1 MQLSKETDSSNRR
14 IAKNA
19 LMLYIRMFFTM
30 ILGLYTSRVVLQ
42 ALGIND
48 YGIFT
53 LVGGVVVLMNMLT
66 SSLSM
71 ATSRFLTF
79 SLGKKDDSNL
89 SVVFSTAFFVHLL
102 LSAFVFVAGET
113 IGLWFVN
120 TKLVIAPERM
130 TAANFAYQAALLSTI
145 LSITQVP
152 YSASIVSHERMSV
165 FAYMAILS
173 SSLKLIIAFCL
184 LIFSTD
190 KLILYS
196 ILYAVVSIMIMIIYR
211 IYCIKQF
218 KECHIKFKILSK
230 GVLKKMMF
238 FSGWTLFANV
248 GETSSKQGVNI
259 ILNHF
264 FGTAINAASGVAL
277 QVQAVLYG
285 FIGNITTAFTPQIV
299 KEYAAENYSRV
310 NNLIFVGTKFTSLLT
325 LLISIP
331 VAVNVDTLMSL
342 WLGKVP
348 HHATAIC
355 VILLVHNFVN
365 SFHPMLIFA
374 INATGK
380 IKKRCLWAGS
390 IHIVNLITAFIIVSL
405 YRDAVVVYWIF
416 PTNSFLILLFV
427 IFNLKKIMS
436 QFQHWNFLFNL
447 FLKVTIIGGLTL
459 MVCMLVVNNSSS
471 SVYAIIFSSITSLL
485 MVTLMAYWAVLNHQE
500 RQFLLSKTIKK
511 IKKYRK

>member
-1 MQLSKETDSSNRR
+1 MKLSKEIDSSNRR

-30 ILGLYTSRVVLQ
+30 VLGLYTSRVVLQ
-42 ALGIND
+42 ALGVND

-79 SLGKKDDSNL
+79 SLGKNDVSDL

-102 LSAFVFVAGET
+102 LSVFVFIIGET

-120 TKLVIAPERM
+120 TKLVIEPERM
-130 TAANFAYQAALLSTI
+130 LAANVAYQAALISTV

-152 YSASIVSHERMSV
+152 YNASIISHERMAV
-165 FAYMAILS
+165 FAYITILFDV
-173 SSLKLIIAFCL
+173 LKLLIALCL
-184 LIFSTD
+184 FLFSID

-196 ILYAVVSIMIMIIYR
+196 VLYAIVSILVMAIYAF
-211 IYCIKQF
+211 YCIRNF
-218 KECHIKFKILSK
+218 RECHIKFKAINK
-230 GVLKKMMF
+230 YVLIKMIS
-238 FSGWTLFANV
+238 FSGWSLFANV

-277 QVQAVLYG
+277 QVQATLYG

-310 NNLIFVGTKFTSLLT
+310 NNLIFVGTKFTSLLS

-331 VAVNVDTLMSL
+331 VVVNLDTLMTF

-348 HHATAIC
+348 PHATAIC
-355 VILLVHNFVN
+355 AVLLVHNFVN

-390 IHIVNLITAFIIVSL
+390 IHLVNLITALIIVSIF
-405 YRDAVVVYWIF
+405 RNAVVVYWIF
-416 PTNSFLILLFV
+416 PTNSFLILIFI
-427 IFNLKKIMS
+427 IFNLKRIMP
-436 QFQHWNFLFNL
+436 QFQHWSFLFNL
-447 FLKVTIIGGLTL
+447 FLKITIIGGLTL
-459 MVCMLVVNNSSS
+459 MACIFIVNNSRSS
-471 SVYAIIFSSITSLL
+471 LYGIIFSSITSLL
-485 MVTLMAYWAVLNHQE
+485 MVTLMAYWTVLNHQE
-500 RQFLLSKTIKK
+500 RQFVLLKTIKR
-511 IKKYRK
+511 IKFK